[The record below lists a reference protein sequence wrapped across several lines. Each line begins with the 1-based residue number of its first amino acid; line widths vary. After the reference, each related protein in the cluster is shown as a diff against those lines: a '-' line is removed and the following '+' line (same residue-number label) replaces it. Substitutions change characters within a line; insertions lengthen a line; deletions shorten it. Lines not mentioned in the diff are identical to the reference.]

1 MIDGFDAMIVLG
13 GPTSVYKDHQYL
25 RDEETLIKE
34 AIAKNIPTLGICL
47 GSQLL
52 AKATGGRVY
61 KGPRKEIGWYTIE
74 LTNDGMKDIFN
85 GLKKCI
91 TVFQWHGD
99 TYDLPKG
106 AVTLCKSELHPV
118 QAFRVGC
125 GLGVQF
131 HGEVSKDMVL
141 DWILK
146 YKSELES
153 VHNYINEVVT
163 DLTANV
169 NTLNEYAGILY

>member
-1 MIDGFDAMIVLG
+1 
-13 GPTSVYKDHQYL
+13 
-25 RDEETLIKE
+25 
-34 AIAKNIPTLGICL
+34 
-47 GSQLL
+47 
-52 AKATGGRVY
+52 
-61 KGPRKEIGWYTIE
+61 
-74 LTNDGMKDIFN
+74 MKDIFN

-91 TVFQWHGD
+91 TVFQWHSD

-106 AVTLCKSELHPV
+106 AVTLCKSELYPV
-118 QAFRVGC
+118 QAFRVGCGLAFRVGC

-146 YKSELES
+146 YKSELGS
-153 VHNYINEVVT
+153 VHNYINEEVT